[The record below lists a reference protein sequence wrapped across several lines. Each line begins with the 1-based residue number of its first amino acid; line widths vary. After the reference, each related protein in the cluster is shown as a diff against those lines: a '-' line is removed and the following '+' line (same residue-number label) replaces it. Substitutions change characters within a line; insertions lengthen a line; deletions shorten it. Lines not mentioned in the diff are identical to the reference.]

1 MRRTEKVKS
10 HFSHYIPL
18 FTVLAFSVAGFI
30 SFSYEKAMLY
40 GIAVGVTSFY
50 LAWGI
55 AHHMVHRDLTL
66 EVFLEY
72 LGTSLVGLVLLI
84 SIILNM

>member
-1 MRRTEKVKS
+1 MKRIHKVKS

-18 FTVLAFSVAGFI
+18 FAVFAFSAVGFVL
-30 SFSYEKAMLY
+30 FSYEKSMLY
-40 GIAVGVTSFY
+40 GIAFGVTSFY

-72 LGTSLVGLVLLI
+72 LGTSFVGLVLLI